1 MSALVTDPPGGTV
14 TTVALVLVLVGAF
27 AKSAQVPFNFWLPG
41 AMAAPTPVSAY
52 LHSATMVKA
61 GIVLVARLAPAFAD
75 QAPWR
80 VLVVACGGASLLV
93 GGVQALRQQD
103 AKLALAQGTVSQLGL
118 IMVLVGMGTPAL
130 TYAGVA
136 VLPAHALFKAALFL
150 VVGVVDH
157 QAGTRD
163 MRRLRHLGRRLPVL
177 GVLAATAA
185 ASMAAIPPTF
195 GFVAKESGLAALL
208 DPGVGAVGAAALVLV
223 VTGSVLTVAYS
234 VRTVDGL
241 FGRGTSGTTGGAA
254 AGGEE
259 PVGPDMVPRPGAA
272 FLAAPAVLALLSL
285 LCGLAAGAVGAFL
298 AEVASS
304 LDPASADG
312 HLTLWPG
319 IGAALGLSAATWV
332 LGAVVAT
339 AVHRHEAGR
348 DATTGI
354 GARGYAAL
362 YDGLMVGARRIT
374 GVTQSG
380 SLTAYLGVV
389 LAAVVA
395 AVAAASLAGP
405 FDLGRIPLADSPLEV
420 AAVAL
425 TIVLATG
432 VLRARRR
439 FSAAL
444 LLGGSGYG
452 LAVLFLLH
460 GAPDLAIT
468 QFLVETLTIVMFL
481 LVLGR
486 LPDRFQAA
494 PTWAPRLARVG
505 LSVGVGV
512 VVTVFALAASGAR
525 TAPSVGDELL
535 RRSEAE
541 AGGRNVVN
549 VTIVDF
555 RGFDTLGEI
564 TVLGVAAIGVLNLV
578 GAARR
583 EQRRKRLRDGV
594 DLGGADTVAG
604 DLPPEAGGPAR
615 WNPGGR
621 HERRGPGRGRAAPGV
636 GPAVGDPH
644 HHGQRPGAGAPA
656 GVGVPHLPRAQRS
669 RWRVRRRAGDGDR
682 GRAPLPG
689 RRTPVARRC
698 AHRPGVPHRSGPAG
712 GGGRRRGAAVRR
724 GRTARVR
731 HLEGR
736 RARDR
741 AGQGGQ
747 LRRVRH
753 RRAHPRPR
761 RGAGRGHGLRARRR
775 DERGPRHR
783 PGPPRRGPRSCS
795 GAGGR
800 PVSVTLAVL
809 IGVLA
814 SVGTYLVLQRTLTRI
829 ILGLGLLANAV
840 NLLVL
845 AAGGPPAGAPII
857 GTGGPLADPV
867 PQALVLTAIVISFGI
882 TAFLLA
888 VAYRRWTID
897 GNDDVE
903 DDIEDR
909 RIARPPGRTRAGRTA
924 ADERPAAAP
933 GRRAAR
939 LVAAL
944 AVTSAQPAP
953 RRPARASRSSCVGGG
968 AGGGGRD
975 PGVGRAR
982 RHAVRRRSA
991 AGPRRSASPW
1001 SPTCSRP
1008 LMLVIGAT
1016 MLSRCWSSPMG
1027 QRRRRRRSRC
1037 STPTYLVLTAGVS
1050 AAFLTG
1056 DLFNLFVAVRDP
1068 AHGQLRAHHAG
1079 GQRRPDPL
1087 RHDLRGASTCWRRR
1101 CSSWPSPSC
1110 TRPRAR

>member
-1 MSALVTDPPGGTV
+1 MILLLALHALAATACLAPGPRAGRWAFPVALAAPAGTFLWLCVQAPSVLEGTAVEQSLRWVPQLGLTLSFRLDGFGLLMGLLVSGIGVLVLGYCLPYFAPHDGHPARADLGRIAGLLVAFAGAMLGLVLSDGFFTLFLFWELTSITSYLLIGIDDRSAEARTAAQRAFLVTGAGGLALLAGLVLLGQQSGTTSLSALVTDPPGGTV
-14 TTVALVLVLVGAF
+14 TTVALVLVLAGAF

-136 VLPAHALFKAALFL
+136 VLTAHALFKAALFL

-272 FLAAPAVLALLSL
+272 FMAAPAVLALLSL

-512 VVTVFALAASGAR
+512 AVTVFALAASGAR

-604 DLPPEAGGPAR
+604 DLPSGGGRTGAMEPGGPA
-615 WNPGGR
+615 
-621 HERRGPGRGRAAPGV
+621 
-636 GPAVGDPH
+636 
-644 HHGQRPGAGAPA
+644 
-656 GVGVPHLPRAQRS
+656 
-669 RWRVRRRAGDGDR
+669 
-682 GRAPLPG
+682 
-689 RRTPVARRC
+689 
-698 AHRPGVPHRSGPAG
+698 
-712 GGGRRRGAAVRR
+712 
-724 GRTARVR
+724 
-731 HLEGR
+731 
-736 RARDR
+736 
-741 AGQGGQ
+741 
-747 LRRVRH
+747 
-753 RRAHPRPR
+753 
-761 RGAGRGHGLRARRR
+761 
-775 DERGPRHR
+775 
-783 PGPPRRGPRSCS
+783 
-795 GAGGR
+795 
-800 PVSVTLAVL
+800 
-809 IGVLA
+809 
-814 SVGTYLVLQRTLTRI
+814 
-829 ILGLGLLANAV
+829 
-840 NLLVL
+840 
-845 AAGGPPAGAPII
+845 
-857 GTGGPLADPV
+857 
-867 PQALVLTAIVISFGI
+867 
-882 TAFLLA
+882 
-888 VAYRRWTID
+888 
-897 GNDDVE
+897 
-903 DDIEDR
+903 
-909 RIARPPGRTRAGRTA
+909 
-924 ADERPAAAP
+924 
-933 GRRAAR
+933 
-939 LVAAL
+939 
-944 AVTSAQPAP
+944 
-953 RRPARASRSSCVGGG
+953 
-968 AGGGGRD
+968 
-975 PGVGRAR
+975 
-982 RHAVRRRSA
+982 
-991 AGPRRSASPW
+991 
-1001 SPTCSRP
+1001 
-1008 LMLVIGAT
+1008 
-1016 MLSRCWSSPMG
+1016 
-1027 QRRRRRRSRC
+1027 
-1037 STPTYLVLTAGVS
+1037 
-1050 AAFLTG
+1050 
-1056 DLFNLFVAVRDP
+1056 
-1068 AHGQLRAHHAG
+1068 
-1079 GQRRPDPL
+1079 
-1087 RHDLRGASTCWRRR
+1087 
-1101 CSSWPSPSC
+1101 
-1110 TRPRAR
+1110 